1 MKSRSYPEIAKNLS
15 FPNALVGNLDEA
27 MIRPPTKTFGG
38 DNYRIAAKKAF
49 TFLELMV
56 VMFILSLLVGI
67 VGPRLIGRSDEARVV
82 ETKMQ
87 IKNFETA
94 LNLYKLDNGSYPE
107 TEQGLAALIEK
118 PVTGKIPD
126 NYRSDGYLDK
136 KKIPRDSWSHP
147 YIYICPGSHGDYDII
162 SYGADG
168 KAGGEKQGAD
178 ITSWTI
184 QE

>member
-1 MKSRSYPEIAKNLS
+1 MQNNK
-15 FPNALVGNLDEA
+15 G
-27 MIRPPTKTFGG
+27 
-38 DNYRIAAKKAF
+38 F

-56 VMFILSLLVGI
+56 VIFILSLLVGI
-67 VGPRLIGRSDEARVV
+67 VGPRFIGRSDEARVV

-94 LNLYKLDNGSYPE
+94 LNLYKLDNGFYPE

-118 PVTGKIPD
+118 PVTGKAPND
-126 NYRSDGYLDK
+126 YRSDGYLDK
-136 KKIPRDSWSHP
+136 KRIPYDPWGNP
-147 YIYICPGSHGDYDII
+147 YIYICPGSQGDYDII

-168 KAGGEKQGAD
+168 KAGGEKKGAD
-178 ITSWTI
+178 ITSWGI